1 MDDIGFFGWVIG
13 IGLILYGFY
22 AMFKDGREHGIAY
35 LVGEIVLIII
45 LAAFGL

>member
-13 IGLILYGFY
+13 IGIILYSVY
-22 AMFKDGREHGIAY
+22 AMFKDGRENGIGFVIAEVV
-35 LVGEIVLIII
+35 LVII